1 MLRCVILLIAI
12 CALMTTA
19 DAVVSIGAC
28 MNEMVIQ
35 DARFVKFAIK
45 CIALN
50 VLRLFNA
57 AVEMWIQRRKM

>member
-19 DAVVSIGAC
+19 DAAVSIGAC

-35 DARFVKFAIK
+35 DARFVKFAVK
-45 CIALN
+45 CI